1 MSNLT
6 EIPKDV
12 SIDTLLSEIM
22 PELSR
27 EMLKE
32 ANAGGELDGVD
43 VSMVV
48 EVDGNIYSYEVKN
61 GESINFAKADLDN
74 AMLRMKI
81 TEADMTKMIETGN
94 LDMILGIQKDLSKA
108 KYNALS
114 SLRGSFIAEVTELD
128 DASSSVSL
136 DVTLNGAADPKCTFI
151 MSAANTTALM
161 NKETNPVNLF
171 MSGAMKI
178 EGDMGFAMATQPLFS

>member
-1 MSNLT
+1 MPNLT
-6 EIPKDV
+6 EIPKDTSV
-12 SIDTLLSEIM
+12 DALLSDFM
-22 PELSR
+22 PKLSK

-32 ANAGGELDGVD
+32 ANANGELDGVD

-48 EVDGNIYSYEVKN
+48 EVDGDIYSYVVKN
-61 GESINFAKADLDN
+61 GQTIDFAKSDLDN
-74 AMLRMKI
+74 AMLRMKVS
-81 TEADMTKMIETGN
+81 EADVTKMIESGN
-94 LDMILGIQKDLSKA
+94 LDMILGIQKDLNRA

-128 DASSSVSL
+128 EASSSVSL
-136 DVTLNGAADPKCTFI
+136 DVTLNGAVDPKCTFR
-151 MSAANTTALM
+151 MSAADTTALM